1 MSTISRR
8 TFLKLAGVTA
18 VATAGASMLTG
29 CSRFDDVEL
38 VIMGSIDD
46 GKTYTKAGSKSMPRI
61 LVNTVKGNLKLAL
74 DLVKKYGPEEYRGA
88 DVTVD
93 KDYPNCLTFVKDKE
107 TGKESMIIAVKVAM
121 VEVEY
126 EVLVN
131 GKSVTSGKHSFP
143 KGVTGIDEDTAR
155 KIIAEVAKNNDK
167 VPANYEFDST
177 VADNLK
183 VVNGKITV
191 ALKVA
196 AADPISFAPVEGCCT
211 VLCAAAF
218 LRPVFHQLPPDGAIP
233 VLRAA
238 AVLLYNKK

>member
-29 CSRFDDVEL
+29 CSWFDDVKL
-38 VIMGSIDD
+38 VIMGSVDD
-46 GKTYTKAGSKSMPRI
+46 GKTYTEVFSKTMPRI
-61 LVNTVKGNLKLAL
+61 LINTVKGNLNLAL
-74 DLVKKYGPEEYRGA
+74 KLVKEQGPEAYRGA

-143 KGVTGIDEDTAR
+143 KGVTGIDEQPEGR
-155 KIIAEVAKNNDK
+155 QRQNHRCAEGG
-167 VPANYEFDST
+167 SGLILSHLHL
-177 VADNLK
+177 LK
-183 VVNGKITV
+183 
-191 ALKVA
+191 A
-196 AADPISFAPVEGCCT
+196 AAQCFVQQP
-211 VLCAAAF
+211 F

>member
-29 CSRFDDVEL
+29 CSWFDDVDL
-38 VIMGSIDD
+38 VIMGSVDD
-46 GKTYTKAGSKSMPRI
+46 GKTYTKAGSQSMPRI
-61 LVNTVKGNLKLAL
+61 LVNTVKGNIKLAL

-93 KDYPNCLTFVKDKE
+93 KNYPNCLTFVKDKE

-155 KIIAEVAKNNDK
+155 RL
-167 VPANYEFDST
+167 
-177 VADNLK
+177 LK
-183 VVNGKITV
+183 
-191 ALKVA
+191 L
-196 AADPISFAPVEGCCT
+196 
-211 VLCAAAF
+211 
-218 LRPVFHQLPPDGAIP
+218 
-233 VLRAA
+233 
-238 AVLLYNKK
+238 

>member
-1 MSTISRR
+1 MRKCNARHNLLALSLLLALVGAGLLLLPACRR
-8 TFLKLAGVTA
+8 EAIPEPKVLKWALGTAWPEAEDFYPDLAEGASVTFASDNPFPNNEKTMMTKSYETTLVYR
-18 VATAGASMLTG
+18 TAGGRSAK
-29 CSRFDDVEL
+29 
-38 VIMGSIDD
+38 
-46 GKTYTKAGSKSMPRI
+46 KTA
-61 LVNTVKGNLKLAL
+61 TV
-74 DLVKKYGPEEYRGA
+74 

-143 KGVTGIDEDTAR
+143 KGVTSIDEDTAR

-196 AADPISFAPVEGCCT
+196 AA
-211 VLCAAAF
+211 
-218 LRPVFHQLPPDGAIP
+218 
-233 VLRAA
+233 
-238 AVLLYNKK
+238 

>member
-1 MSTISRR
+1 
-8 TFLKLAGVTA
+8 
-18 VATAGASMLTG
+18 MLTG
-29 CSRFDDVEL
+29 CSWFDDVEL

-61 LVNTVKGNLKLAL
+61 LVNTVKGNIKLAL

-196 AADPISFAPVEGCCT
+196 AA
-211 VLCAAAF
+211 
-218 LRPVFHQLPPDGAIP
+218 
-233 VLRAA
+233 
-238 AVLLYNKK
+238 

>member
-1 MSTISRR
+1 M
-8 TFLKLAGVTA
+8 
-18 VATAGASMLTG
+18 
-29 CSRFDDVEL
+29 
-38 VIMGSIDD
+38 
-46 GKTYTKAGSKSMPRI
+46 
-61 LVNTVKGNLKLAL
+61 
-74 DLVKKYGPEEYRGA
+74 VKKYGPEEYRGA

-107 TGKESMIIAVKVAM
+107 TGNESMIIAVKVAM

-167 VPANYEFDST
+167 VPTNYEFDST

-196 AADPISFAPVEGCCT
+196 AA
-211 VLCAAAF
+211 
-218 LRPVFHQLPPDGAIP
+218 
-233 VLRAA
+233 
-238 AVLLYNKK
+238 

>member
-29 CSRFDDVEL
+29 CSWFDDVKL
-38 VIMGSIDD
+38 VIMGSVDD
-46 GKTYTKAGSKSMPRI
+46 GKTYTEVFSKTMPRI
-61 LVNTVKGNLKLAL
+61 LINTVKGNLNLAL
-74 DLVKKYGPEEYRGA
+74 KLVKEQGPEAYRSA

-196 AADPISFAPVEGCCT
+196 AA
-211 VLCAAAF
+211 
-218 LRPVFHQLPPDGAIP
+218 
-233 VLRAA
+233 
-238 AVLLYNKK
+238 

>member
-29 CSRFDDVEL
+29 CSWFDDVDL
-38 VIMGSIDD
+38 VIMGSVDD
-46 GKTYTKAGSKSMPRI
+46 GKTYTKAGSQSMPRI
-61 LVNTVKGNLKLAL
+61 LVNTVKGNIKLAL

-93 KDYPNCLTFVKDKE
+93 KNYPNCLTFVKDKE

-131 GKSVTSGKHSFP
+131 GKSVTSGKQKFP
-143 KGVTGIDEDTAR
+143 KGVAKIPGEDALKLAKSKLNYPPYNTVDFEIDKDYP
-155 KIIAEVAKNNDK
+155 NNL
-167 VPANYEFDST
+167 T
-177 VADNLK
+177 
-183 VVNGKITV
+183 VVNGKVTI
-191 ALKVA
+191 ALLGHK
-196 AADPISFAPVEGCCT
+196 G
-211 VLCAAAF
+211 
-218 LRPVFHQLPPDGAIP
+218 
-233 VLRAA
+233 
-238 AVLLYNKK
+238 